1 MYHIVLVVFALNFEY
16 VFCTGP
22 LINVHEGQLK
32 GKQFLSRSGRNFF
45 AFQGIPYAK
54 PPIEQLRFKVFIKQ
68 FYILINQHLFH
79 LHYGKRLGSGTNWSL
94 ERRIERYVRAVDVY
108 SKESFHVPDI

>member
-1 MYHIVLVVFALNFEY
+1 MHYIVLVVFALLYFDY

-54 PPIEQLRFKVFIKQ
+54 PPVGHLRFKVFIKHLYSL
-68 FYILINQHLFH
+68 FINRLTSVSFTLWLTFRLRNQLVH
-79 LHYGKRLGSGTNWSL
+79 GKA
-94 ERRIERYVRAVDVY
+94 Y
-108 SKESFHVPDI
+108 